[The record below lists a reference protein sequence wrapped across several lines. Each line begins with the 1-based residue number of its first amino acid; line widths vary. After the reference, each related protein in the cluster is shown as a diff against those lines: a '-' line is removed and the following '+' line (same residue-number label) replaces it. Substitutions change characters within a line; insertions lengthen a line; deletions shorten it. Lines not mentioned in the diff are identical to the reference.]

1 MRDADPVTAAG
12 TPDRSAHVLS
22 GYSDQRDMTGGSAM
36 ISATYRVSG
45 MTCEHCVR
53 AVTAELNDLAGVTR
67 VTVDLVPGGVSA
79 VTVSSEAPLAGPDV
93 EAALAE
99 AGGYRL
105 TGS

>member
-1 MRDADPVTAAG
+1 
-12 TPDRSAHVLS
+12 
-22 GYSDQRDMTGGSAM
+22 M

-53 AVTAELNDLAGVTR
+53 AVTAELNDLAGVTD
-67 VTVDLVPGGVSA
+67 VTVAMVPGGTSA

-93 EAALAE
+93 EAALDE

-105 TGS
+105 TAS